1 MTLERLKELRL
12 SKGMTLKDIAE
23 ELDISLEYYW
33 MLENEKRKLSYEM
46 ACKIAAIFQKTPDQI
61 FLIINLTC
69 S

>member
-61 FLIINLTC
+61 FFNY
-69 S
+69 